1 MLLGDLLLGQS
12 ILKSVSRKENLA
24 GHRWWDFSL
33 PANGTR
39 WGNVGCEIWLREVI
53 DDIQAS
59 GKWLVV
65 GYTLSDSGEKLC
77 LLAKDIRPR
86 AFSLSVSGMVSRLV
100 TEQDVRS
107 MFASAGIVDIQINL
121 KVFTS

>member
-12 ILKSVSRKENLA
+12 VLKSVSRKENLA

-39 WGNVGCEIWLREVI
+39 WGNAGCEGWLKEVI
-53 DDIQAS
+53 EDIQAS

-65 GYTLSDSGEKLC
+65 GYTMSDSGEKLC
-77 LLAKDIRPR
+77 LLARDIRPR
-86 AFSLSVSGMVSRLV
+86 GFKVFCSGKMNRFLS
-100 TEQDVRS
+100 EQDIRAV
-107 MFASAGIVDIQINL
+107 FASMGIKDIEINL
-121 KVFTS
+121 EVFTS